1 MPKVVYRFVLPG
13 ALVVA
18 AALVFFWLR
27 VSRPAAPVPTVL
39 PASPP
44 AQVAKPT
51 PPPPQPPVAPTPRIA
66 SPPPPP
72 VVIPPDYYESVR
84 LSPEQQELEEI
95 ALNLRNFGAR
105 FGGNPTGTNAEIVK
119 TLNGG
124 NPGGVRSLPDTLLRL
139 NGQGELVDPWGTPYF
154 FHQLSAQQTEIRSA
168 GPDKTLWTQDDIL
181 SK

>member
-1 MPKVVYRFVLPG
+1 MPRLFYQSVFLG
-13 ALVVA
+13 ALAVVMA
-18 AALVFFWLR
+18 VTAWWLR
-27 VSRPAAPVPTVL
+27 GSRPAAPVPAGL

-44 AQVAKPT
+44 AQVAEPT
-51 PPPPQPPVAPTPRIA
+51 LPLPVPVSAPSSPIS

-119 TLNGG
+119 ALNGG

-154 FHQLSAQQTEIRSA
+154 FHQLSSQQTEIRSA